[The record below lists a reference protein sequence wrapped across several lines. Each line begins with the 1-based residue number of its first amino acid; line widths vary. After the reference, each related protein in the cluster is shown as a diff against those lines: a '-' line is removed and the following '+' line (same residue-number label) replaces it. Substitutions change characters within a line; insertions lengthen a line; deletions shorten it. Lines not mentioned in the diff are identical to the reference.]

1 VSRSRTSPEG
11 AAGAAPLLIVLTA
24 PSGTGKTTMARRVL
38 AADER
43 LAFSVSHT
51 TRPPRGTERGAL
63 DYWFVDDTTFD
74 QMVEKGS
81 FVEWAHVHQRR
92 YGTSHEEVERLTAA
106 GRDVLFDIDPQ
117 GGVQVMEAYPEAVT
131 VFVVPPSL
139 AELEQRLRGRGTEAE
154 KQVQVRLANA
164 RREIG
169 YADRYD
175 YVIVNDDLDRAV
187 EALAA
192 VVVAERRR
200 TARQGA
206 VLARLRAEIERGD

>member
-1 VSRSRTSPEG
+1 MSRSRTSPEG
-11 AAGAAPLLIVLTA
+11 AAGVPPLLIVLTA

-38 AADER
+38 DADER

-51 TRPPRGTERGAL
+51 TRPPRGTERGAV
-63 DYWFVDDTTFD
+63 DYWFVDDATFD
-74 QMVEKGS
+74 QMVERGA
-81 FVEWAHVHQRR
+81 FVEWAHVHQCR
-92 YGTSHEEVERLTAA
+92 YGTSREEVERLTAA

-117 GGVQVMEAYPEAVT
+117 GGVQVMEAFPEAVT

-139 AELEQRLRGRGTEAE
+139 AELERRLRGRATESA
-154 KQVQVRLANA
+154 KQVEVRLANA

-200 TARQGA
+200 TTRQGA
-206 VLARLRAEIERGD
+206 VLARLTAEIARGD